1 MGAPP
6 GVWRYTRGTVRRLVI
21 LMEHKV
27 LEGLGE
33 ALQIQP
39 RRDLGGVSGRGIA
52 RQPCEQQLIHG
63 IEEAFDAAAPP
74 GLAHLGKDRLD
85 FQVRADLFEV
95 LGGKIRAV
103 IRNMCP
109 SALCGAAALSA

>member
-6 GVWRYTRGTVRRLVI
+6 GVGRCARGTVGCLMV

-39 RRDLGGVSGRGIA
+39 RRDLGGVAGRGIA
-52 RQPCEQQLIHG
+52 RQPCEQKLIHG

-74 GLAHLGKDRLD
+74 GLTHLGKDRLD

-103 IRNMCP
+103 IGDMWP
-109 SALCGAAALSA
+109 FMICGS